1 MKKYCNPPISSHFS
15 YIYGKMPCI
24 NFLSLNRALSFWCF
38 MFNTGLYHFCIVN
51 SCFCSVSAV
60 LSSVRGE
67 FYIVFFLV
75 LGYRPWNAH
84 RMEDVIIKIIDFEN
98 EINAEIDRLVDI
110 KREITCLIN
119 SVPNQEEQTL
129 LELRY
134 LCFKTW
140 EQIAVEMGYSLQN
153 VYKLHS
159 KALKNL
165 PND

>member
-1 MKKYCNPPISSHFS
+1 
-15 YIYGKMPCI
+15 
-24 NFLSLNRALSFWCF
+24 
-38 MFNTGLYHFCIVN
+38 
-51 SCFCSVSAV
+51 
-60 LSSVRGE
+60 
-67 FYIVFFLV
+67 
-75 LGYRPWNAH
+75 
-84 RMEDVIIKIIDFEN
+84 MEDVIIKIIDFEN